1 MVRTTLLTSYVAQ
14 CLQQAEMACGGAA
27 ALQAKYLAKVDEV
40 VLSELQKEL
49 TAQGVV
55 GNRRY

>member
-27 ALQAKYLAKVDEV
+27 VLQAKYLAKADEV

-49 TAQGVV
+49 TAQGAV